1 MNENILKDVLAE
13 IYEEEI
19 SALNNLPQF
28 KTSLRHRIVMKH
40 IFSLFE
46 KNKRKS
52 VNAPLQIVDSRQKPL
67 RLRNKLVLI
76 LALIICAALLTGFIV
91 VFVSKNFSGT
101 VYSDNT
107 HLFAVNTEN
116 CTTTIEHKY
125 YLPDLPKGFELIE
138 SDSSSFDVYTLYQNN
153 ETKQTI
159 ALSQYTKNHFKPHY
173 DTEHH
178 NFEDVEI
185 NGRSGLCIDFSDDEH
200 YCSMVVWDNNDYI
213 LELFGDL
220 SKNQLIELAK
230 TSKISENIK

>member
-19 SALNNLPQF
+19 SVLDNLPQF

-52 VNAPLQIVDSRQKPL
+52 VNTSPQIVDSQQKSL
-67 RLRNKLVLI
+67 RLRNRLVLI
-76 LALIICAALLTGFIV
+76 IAIIMCAALLTGFIV

-101 VYSDNT
+101 VYGDNT
-107 HLFAVNTEN
+107 HLFAVNIES
-116 CTTTIEHKY
+116 CPTTIEHKY
-125 YLPDLPKGFELIE
+125 YLSDLPKGFELIE
-138 SDSSSFDVYTLYQNN
+138 SDSSSFDVYTLYLNN

-159 ALSQYTKNHFKPHY
+159 TLSQYTKNHFKPHY

-185 NGRSGLCIDFSDDEH
+185 NSHSGLCIDLSDGEH
-200 YCSMVVWDNNDYI
+200 FCSMVIWDNDDYI

-220 SKNQLIELAK
+220 SKNQLVELAK
-230 TSKISENIK
+230 TPEVSENMK